1 MAVAVR
7 GTVAVLYCALRESA
21 RMRSGEDGSLGTVN
35 AEDGVFG
42 CKTYGKPITRKID
55 IRKAYGELE
64 DAARDLV
71 RNLPQDTAG
80 ASAAASTALQPRYDN
95 VKGAGTLY
103 AAASRNDK
111 FAHKLVNSSQA
122 ADFIKKKSGSTDS
135 SSPNTGYLVRRW
147 WKLGLY

>member
-1 MAVAVR
+1 MAVR

-80 ASAAASTALQPRYDN
+80 ASAATSTALQPRYLGTTTSRRLGRYMLRICMKYQNIFCRLRIRNN
-95 VKGAGTLY
+95 VCITVWG
-103 AAASRNDK
+103 R
-111 FAHKLVNSSQA
+111 SQVPLLQA
-122 ADFIKKKSGSTDS
+122 
-135 SSPNTGYLVRRW
+135 
-147 WKLGLY
+147 